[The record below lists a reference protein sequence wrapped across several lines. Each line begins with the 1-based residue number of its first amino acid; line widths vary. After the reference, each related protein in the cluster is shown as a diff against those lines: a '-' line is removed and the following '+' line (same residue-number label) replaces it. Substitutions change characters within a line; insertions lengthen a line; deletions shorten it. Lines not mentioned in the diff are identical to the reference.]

1 MPENESKNKHQK
13 ALLIIA
19 ISIFAVLIIGAT
31 YTYFGVNIVSNFG
44 TSIINA
50 DTGAISTVTL
60 NGTDSPLILSLSA
73 ADMNVHIVLFQIM
86 DHLVNQHTVRVIL
99 INKKRL
105 SYDNLL

>member
-1 MPENESKNKHQK
+1 MPENDGKNNHQK

-19 ISIFAVLIIGAT
+19 IFALLIIGSSYA
-31 YTYFGVNIVSNFG
+31 YFGVNIVSNFG

-50 DTGAISTVTL
+50 DTGAIGTVTL

-86 DHLVNQHTVRVIL
+86 DHLVKQHTVRVIL

-105 SYDNLL
+105 SYDNPL